1 MEPSLII
8 CRIYFAIYTIGFVIL
23 NAFQLSLFVRITH
36 TKKKQFS
43 RSNNDLVLHH
53 MQLSIIIHILCDIWK
68 SVWDHNN
75 EDNKMNIHHV
85 CKFTLVASIWW
96 NTHNVVRKNVFL
108 LCMCICSSVV
118 YWDRTIILPVNL
130 VQNSCNLVNCNQF

>member
-1 MEPSLII
+1 MQPSLII

-23 NAFQLSLFVRITH
+23 NAFQLSLFVRTH

-75 EDNKMNIHHV
+75 ADNKMNIHHV

-96 NTHNVVRKNVFL
+96 NTHNVLRKNVFL
-108 LCMCICSSVV
+108 LCMCICSSAV